1 MHVQSIN
8 RPTKEDSIEVLNA
21 KLLKIGA
28 NEDSQIIYIDD
39 YDNIIKE
46 FSKYVDKNFYVIDH
60 KIKAIVKGEPKIFTL
75 TSDLI
80 DEDISHISS
89 FSSEFVRKRVAV

>member
-1 MHVQSIN
+1 MHVQSVN

-21 KLLKIGA
+21 KLLKIGS
-28 NEDSQIIYIDD
+28 NEDGQIICVDEYN
-39 YDNIIKE
+39 NIIKE
-46 FSKYVDKNFYVIDH
+46 FSRYVDKDFYEINH
-60 KIKAIVKGEPKIFTL
+60 KIKALVKGAIKIFTCIN
-75 TSDLI
+75 DLI